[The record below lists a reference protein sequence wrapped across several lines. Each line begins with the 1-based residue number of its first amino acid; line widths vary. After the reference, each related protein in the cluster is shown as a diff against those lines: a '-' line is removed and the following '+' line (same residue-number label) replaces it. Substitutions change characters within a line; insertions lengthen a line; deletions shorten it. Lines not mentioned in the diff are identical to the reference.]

1 MEIKTILRAVAKA
14 YRDFA
19 HAFSPE
25 KNTDELFFA
34 FEHSLLESLGEYEIV
49 YDYIWGRD
57 TLKVDGVTKSY
68 LPRTGDT
75 LIMDISVGVDDVFC
89 DVCRTYF
96 VGDPSEKQREAYQTV
111 LDSLRAGHHALRA
124 DAKASDIYR
133 AVNAV
138 YKKAGKE
145 LIHHAGHRIGDKPLL
160 QPQFLPEND
169 TPLEV
174 GQIYTVESGLYE
186 DFGIRLEND
195 FLIESNEKTGATDLF
210 EDLLP
215 LDIKEYILR

>member
-1 MEIKTILRAVAKA
+1 MEIQTILRAVAKA

-25 KNTDELFFA
+25 KDTDALFFA
-34 FEHSLLESLGEYEIV
+34 FENSLLESLGEHEIV

-57 TLKVDGVTKSY
+57 TLNVDGVTKSY
-68 LPRTGDT
+68 LPQTGDT

-96 VGDPSEKQREAYQTV
+96 VGEPSEKQKQAYQTV
-111 LDSLRAGHHALRA
+111 LNSLRAGHRALRA
-124 DAKASDIYR
+124 DAKASDIYH
-133 AVNAV
+133 AANSV
-138 YKKAGKE
+138 YQKEGKE
-145 LIHHAGHRIGDKPLL
+145 LIHHAGHRIGEKPLM

-169 TPLEV
+169 TPLAEGSV
-174 GQIYTVESGLYE
+174 YTVESGLYE

-195 FLIESNEKTGATDLF
+195 FLIEKTGAVDLF

-215 LDIKEYILR
+215 LDMKEYILR